1 LSQRKNQ
8 QDTFET
14 LKQHLAK
21 ANYATYQLLNYE
33 LTSLAGIRID
43 VKGLDEL
50 QRKLRQFPN
59 EIERIRREI
68 FARYGRKIEL
78 EAKDACPDQK
88 LKDSVEI
95 VFLANGDFKVKYS
108 VEAESYVKPIIERNT
123 EEMHREIAQR
133 IGDVWR
139 E

>member
-1 LSQRKNQ
+1 M
-8 QDTFET
+8 
-14 LKQHLAK
+14 
-21 ANYATYQLLNYE
+21 
-33 LTSLAGIRID
+33 AGIRID